1 MSNLAKVLRYS
12 LKRKTSKRN
21 QKSTKP
27 MGWDGMGWGAWMGC
41 GEKLYVLHG
50 YAISLGKF
58 QYVFG
63 PLEWIVRYSICGVPL
78 VVK

>member
-1 MSNLAKVLRYS
+1 
-12 LKRKTSKRN
+12 
-21 QKSTKP
+21 

-41 GEKLYVLHG
+41 GEKVYVLHG

-63 PLEWIVRYSICGVPL
+63 PLEWIVRYSICGVTL